1 MAAVAGPTDD
11 RATGAG
17 ALARSPPEGA
27 AMRTDARSAVKRAA
41 HPIKNAS

>member
-11 RATGAG
+11 RATGTG
-17 ALARSPPEGA
+17 MLANTPSEGA